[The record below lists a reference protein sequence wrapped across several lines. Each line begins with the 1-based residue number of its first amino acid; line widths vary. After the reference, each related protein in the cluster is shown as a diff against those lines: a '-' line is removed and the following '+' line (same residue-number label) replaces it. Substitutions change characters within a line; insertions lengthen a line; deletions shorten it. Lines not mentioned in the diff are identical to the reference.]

1 MADIAINPVTR
12 RVQFTGNTGT
22 GPFAFTFNILADE
35 DIAVYKNTTLLT
47 LTTHYSVTTNANGTG
62 SITLV
67 AGQALISSDV
77 LTIIGGR
84 DLSRT
89 TDFVTAGDLL
99 ASSLNEQLDSLVI
112 MTQQLDEKVGRTIK
126 TNPGDVYTD
135 LELPTKDNRKGTVL
149 GFNAT
154 SGDPEVGPTIAD
166 VSSLASITA
175 DIATLADIEDGTDA
189 TDAIQTVAGI
199 SSNVS
204 TVAGISSN
212 VTTVAGNTSNINAV
226 AADATDIGTV
236 AGSISNVNTVAGID
250 SNITTVAG
258 NTTNINTVAGNNSN
272 ITTVA
277 GVSANVTTVAG
288 ISSDV
293 TTVAGISSDVTTVA
307 ADGTDI
313 GTVATNIAD
322 VNTVASNI
330 ATISAKVSK
339 SGDTMTG
346 DLTIQGNLTVSGTTI
361 TVDSATA
368 QTIDLGDGDRMRFG
382 DSNDAY
388 IEWNGTYFDARS
400 TGRFDLLSSGNDLR
414 LSTATNVGL
423 IVNHTGG
430 TPAVQLYNSGVER
443 LATTSTGVDI
453 TGTLTSDGLTVDG
466 NAAIQN
472 TSDGFRT
479 LSLSGNRSNSGV
491 TTARLSM
498 QWDGNEIAR
507 IQSHGGA
514 DTTNKDEGDLLFYTA
529 DAGSLKIRQLIKQ
542 NGDISFY
549 EDTGT
554 TAKFFWD
561 ASGESL
567 GIGTTSPIGGSLHLA
582 KSGTSDYTNMFFQN
596 TGASGRNYQLGVG
609 GSNTGNYA
617 GKFYIYDSTAGQPR
631 FSLDSSGNVGIGTL
645 SPDAPLV
652 VEESAVSQTAQG
664 NDFAVFKRNADG
676 YLKIYNGNTNIGGI
690 AFGDPDDPFIG
701 AIRYAHSTD
710 SLDFYVNNAERMRI
724 DSSGNL
730 LLGSATYGGY
740 GPLQVGST
748 STASTV
754 IQMLSAT
761 NGYNTIHFG
770 DATSGTGRYAG
781 YIQYDNNTNAMLL
794 ATGSTERMRIKSDGD
809 VLINKVG
816 AKLFFQNSLGAAPY
830 IQNAGTNNSDLTI
843 STGGSERMRIDSSGN
858 VGIGTSSP
866 SSFAANASN
875 LVVGSG
881 SGTEGI
887 TVYSG
892 SSNYGVIY
900 FADGTSG
907 ASAYAGNINYNHADN
922 SMRLGTNGSTTDVV
936 IDSSGNVGIGTTSP
950 EYNFQLS
957 NTAGDANLGITA
969 SASGLSQVLFTDGS
983 IAGKVAYRHATN
995 SMEFTT
1001 NGSEAMRI
1009 DSSGNLLVGKTVT
1022 TFGTDGHVLWEDGLV
1037 DFSRTAISTTMRVNK
1052 NTHDGDLISFSKDGT
1067 TVGSIGTSNSYIYI
1081 GEGDVGLAFRGA
1093 SDYILPWNPSTNSTR
1108 DNAIDIGDISYRFDD
1123 IYATNGTIQ
1132 TSDRNEKQDIA
1143 ELSDAEQRVAVA
1155 AKALL
1160 RKFRWRD
1167 AVEEKGDEA
1176 RTHFGII
1183 AQDLQ
1188 AAFAA
1193 EGLDAGD
1200 YAMFIHS
1207 TWTDEETGEERTR
1220 MGVRYSELLA
1230 FIIAA
1235 I

>member
-466 NAAIQN
+466 
-472 TSDGFRT
+472 
-479 LSLSGNRSNSGV
+479 SGV
-491 TTARLSM
+491 ISDTSAAAT
-498 QWDGNEIAR
+498 
-507 IQSHGGA
+507 GGYLWLKNLDA
-514 DTTNKDEGDLLFYTA
+514 TTNTKTALLFTNTTNASFESGRIELNRTA
-529 DAGSLKIRQLIKQ
+529 SGQEFNFYGNGNKVFTASN

-554 TAKFFWD
+554 TPKFFWD
-561 ASGESL
+561 ASAESL
-567 GIGTTSPIGGSLHLA
+567 GIGTTSLSTNSIIKEVHINSP
-582 KSGTSDYTNMFFQN
+582 YTNGVSRLRLSSSVENMEAAVGL
-596 TGASGRNYQLGVG
+596 TGYLGDDALYFAIG
-609 GSNTGNYA
+609 
-617 GKFYIYDSTAGQPR
+617 
-631 FSLDSSGNVGIGTL
+631 SSG
-645 SPDAPLV
+645 D
-652 VEESAVSQTAQG
+652 
-664 NDFAVFKRNADG
+664 
-676 YLKIYNGNTNIGGI
+676 
-690 AFGDPDDPFIG
+690 
-701 AIRYAHSTD
+701 
-710 SLDFYVNNAERMRI
+710 
-724 DSSGNL
+724 
-730 LLGSATYGGY
+730 GSAT
-740 GPLQVGST
+740 
-748 STASTV
+748 
-754 IQMLSAT
+754 
-761 NGYNTIHFG
+761 
-770 DATSGTGRYAG
+770 
-781 YIQYDNNTNAMLL
+781 
-794 ATGSTERMRIKSDGD
+794 
-809 VLINKVG
+809 
-816 AKLFFQNSLGAAPY
+816 
-830 IQNAGTNNSDLTI
+830 
-843 STGGSERMRIDSSGN
+843 ERMRIDSSGN

-936 IDSSGNVGIGTTSP
+936 IDSSGSVGIGTSSIGARIT
-950 EYNFQLS
+950 L
-957 NTAGDANLGITA
+957 GDASSTDSTNMIRSYRGGGTSTYA
-969 SASGLSQVLFTDGS
+969 EFGEGSGGAKLEHVGGGPVYFKTG
-983 IAGKVAYRHATN
+983 
-995 SMEFTT
+995 
-1001 NGSEAMRI
+1001 GSEAMRI
-1009 DSSGNLLVGKTVT
+1009 DSSGNLLVGRT
-1022 TFGTDGHVLWEDGLV
+1022 TSALGGGNGGLLQIGSGSGGSGMTIHSSTTGIGDIQFADGTTGADSYRGLV
-1037 DFSRTAISTTMRVNK
+1037 RYDHSNNSMQFRINASERMRIDSSGNLLHNKTSSDATSVGTELRAGGSGVVSLVVTSSGTNAAYFNRLSSNGTVVN
-1052 NTHDGDLISFSKDGT
+1052 FAKDDT
-1067 TVGSIGTSNSYIYI
+1067 TVGSIQSVSGVVSNIILDPRSAVK
-1081 GEGDVGLAFRGA
+1081 GSGLRGA
-1093 SDYILPWNPSTNSTR
+1093 SSDASEGLLLPI
-1108 DNAIDIGDISYRFDD
+1108 DNAGNLAD
-1123 IYATNGTIQ
+1123 GTITLGQ
-1132 TSDRNEKQDIA
+1132 PSSRFKDLY
-1143 ELSDAEQRVAVA
+1143 LSGGVYLGGTGSANHLD
-1155 AKALL
+1155 
-1160 RKFRWRD
+1160 D
-1167 AVEEKGDEA
+1167 YEEG
-1176 RTHFGII
+1176 
-1183 AQDLQ
+1183 
-1188 AAFAA
+1188 
-1193 EGLDAGD
+1193 
-1200 YAMFIHS
+1200 
-1207 TWTDEETGEERTR
+1207 TWTPTLSASTTAPTVSSYDTRVGQYTKVGDTVTFIAVIRATLSAAGSGSPRVTGLPFASTT
-1220 MGVRYSELLA
+1220 SLP
-1230 FIIAA
+1230 AA
-1235 I
+1235 YLGLRNILSGTPSPYISSTHVQIDGTSYVTSSNLYLCVSGTYKA

>member
-22 GPFAFTFNILADE
+22 GPFAFTFNILADA

-47 LTTHYSVTTNANGTG
+47 LTTHYTVTTNANGTG
-62 SITLV
+62 SITLD

-414 LSTATNVGL
+414 LSTGTNVGL

-430 TPAVQLYNSGVER
+430 TPAVQLYNSGVQR
-443 LATTSTGVDI
+443 LATTSTGIDV
-453 TGTLTSDGLTVDG
+453 TGTVTADGLTVEKAGGSAALFKGYTSVTSVDSANNG
-466 NAAIQN
+466 EILLGNNSSYQGRISYEGNGGVLYIENSYSNNAADILFRARSSGTAQN
-472 TSDGFRT
+472 K
-479 LSLSGNRSNSGV
+479 LL
-491 TTARLSM
+491 
-498 QWDGNEIAR
+498 I
-507 IQSHGGA
+507 
-514 DTTNKDEGDLLFYTA
+514 EGT
-529 DAGSLKIRQLIKQ
+529 
-542 NGDISFY
+542 GDISFY

-561 ASGESL
+561 ASAEVL
-567 GIGTTSPIGGSLHLA
+567 GIGTATP
-582 KSGTSDYTNMFFQN
+582 NVF
-596 TGASGRNYQLGVG
+596 
-609 GSNTGNYA
+609 SNTGLHIHDSTTSRLHMTNGTTGSAYTDGWEMQA
-617 GKFYIYDSTAGQPR
+617 FSDDFYILGREAAGDIIMYPAN
-631 FSLDSSGNVGIGTL
+631 SE
-645 SPDAPLV
+645 A
-652 VEESAVSQTAQG
+652 
-664 NDFAVFKRNADG
+664 
-676 YLKIYNGNTNIGGI
+676 
-690 AFGDPDDPFIG
+690 
-701 AIRYAHSTD
+701 
-710 SLDFYVNNAERMRI
+710 MRI
-724 DSSGNL
+724 DSSG
-730 LLGSATYGGY
+730 
-740 GPLQVGST
+740 
-748 STASTV
+748 
-754 IQMLSAT
+754 
-761 NGYNTIHFG
+761 
-770 DATSGTGRYAG
+770 R
-781 YIQYDNNTNAMLL
+781 
-794 ATGSTERMRIKSDGD
+794 
-809 VLINKVG
+809 
-816 AKLFFQNSLGAAPY
+816 
-830 IQNAGTNNSDLTI
+830 
-843 STGGSERMRIDSSGN
+843 

-866 SSFAANASN
+866 FAPLQITHTNGRIGFNAGNTSGGTKIQIFTTANADGY
-875 LVVGSG
+875 LAF
-881 SGTEGI
+881 EGY
-887 TVYSG
+887 TK
-892 SSNYGVIY
+892 
-900 FADGTSG
+900 
-907 ASAYAGNINYNHADN
+907 
-922 SMRLGTNGSTTDVV
+922 
-936 IDSSGNVGIGTTSP
+936 
-950 EYNFQLS
+950 EY
-957 NTAGDANLGITA
+957 
-969 SASGLSQVLFTDGS
+969 
-983 IAGKVAYRHATN
+983 
-995 SMEFTT
+995 
-1001 NGSEAMRI
+1001 MRI
-1009 DSSGNLLVGKTVT
+1009 DSSGNLLVGKTALGYNT
-1022 TFGTDGHVLWEDGLV
+1022 SSGTELWSNG
-1037 DFSRTAISTTMRVNK
+1037 FSAFTRDNAVVSYFNRKTS
-1052 NTHDGDLISFSKDGT
+1052 DGDLVQFLKDGT
-1067 TVGSIGTSNSYIYI
+1067 TVGSIGSDGGSNLVVKGSGNSAALLFNHTNARIEPYVDNVTDLGRSLVRFKDLYLSGGVYLGGTAAANKLDDYESGSFTPSWGGSATAGTASGTFLGVYTKIGRVVYCTITLSGCNLTGASGALQLTGLPFSAASGNLKSGGTAYLEGVTPSFSYTPQTGSHVQVYVA
-1081 GEGDVGLAFRGA
+1081 GSSTTAQFRVGLSAQWDNYLNAA
-1093 SDYILPWNPSTNSTR
+1093 STFTSGGGST
-1108 DNAIDIGDISYRFDD
+1108 Y
-1123 IYATNGTIQ
+1123 GTVSI
-1132 TSDRNEKQDIA
+1132 TY
-1143 ELSDAEQRVAVA
+1143 
-1155 AKALL
+1155 
-1160 RKFRWRD
+1160 
-1167 AVEEKGDEA
+1167 
-1176 RTHFGII
+1176 T
-1183 AQDLQ
+1183 
-1188 AAFAA
+1188 
-1193 EGLDAGD
+1193 
-1200 YAMFIHS
+1200 
-1207 TWTDEETGEERTR
+1207 T
-1220 MGVRYSELLA
+1220 
-1230 FIIAA
+1230 
-1235 I
+1235 